1 MGKLL
6 AGLETTETIKEDGD
20 FLGGFNALDSG
31 IVNATVELA
40 YVTVSDGGAKAL
52 NVTFKTDEGQTLR
65 QQFWMTSGAAKG
77 GLPYYVNKTTLEKKY
92 LPGFVH
98 ANHLCLLTAGKRI
111 TTLDTAEKMI
121 NLYSPKEGKELPTKV
136 DMVMDL
142 LGKQITIGVIKQ
154 TVDKTKEVGVDP
166 ATGKKIYAP
175 SGETRVENEV
185 DKFFRQRDGLT
196 VAEIKAKMT
205 EPKFKTQW
213 AEKWT
218 DLVRDKSTGV
228 ANATF
233 GAPKAGRKTAVLAEA
248 DALFA

>member
-6 AGLETTETIKEDGD
+6 AGLETTEAIKEDGD

-52 NVTFKTDEGQTLR
+52 NVTFKTDNGQTLR

-92 LPGFVH
+92 LQGFVH
-98 ANHLCLLTAGKRI
+98 ANHLCLLAAGKRI
-111 TTLDTAEKMI
+111 TSLDTEEKMI
-121 NLYSPKEGKELPTKV
+121 NLYSPKEGRELPTKV

-142 LGKQITIGVIKQ
+142 LGKKITMGVFKQ
-154 TVDKTKEVGVDP
+154 TVDKTKESGVD
-166 ATGKKIYAP
+166 ATGKKIYTP
-175 SGETRVENEV
+175 TGETRVENEV
-185 DKFFRQRDGLT
+185 DKFFRHRDGLT
-196 VAEIKAKMT
+196 VTEITAKQT
-205 EPKFKTQW
+205 EPKFKAQW

-218 DLVRDKSTGV
+218 GVTRDKSTGTDGI
-228 ANATF
+228 A
-233 GAPKAGRKTAVLAEA
+233 GEPKAGCKAPVPVEA